1 MNSEPVSEEIQ
12 VIRGVNHTSSSSVLQ
27 KEEGYTMSG
36 IAQHSSDSSKS
47 SSALF
52 TGIPETCRTEMIRS
66 EGQYRQLEVTGPVAS
81 AREHREVVMG
91 QQVNPICTP
100 LWVCGNFRSEAARS
114 KNNIPCSECK
124 RNRQGVSPFDR

>member
-1 MNSEPVSEEIQ
+1 MSEI
-12 VIRGVNHTSSSSVLQ
+12 T
-27 KEEGYTMSG
+27 
-36 IAQHSSDSSKS
+36 QHSSDSSKS

-52 TGIPETCRTEMIRS
+52 TGIPETCRTEMIQS
-66 EGQYRQLEVTGPVAS
+66 KGQYRQLEVTGPVAGT
-81 AREHREVVMG
+81 REHREVVMG

-100 LWVCGNFRSEAARS
+100 LWASTNSRSEAARS